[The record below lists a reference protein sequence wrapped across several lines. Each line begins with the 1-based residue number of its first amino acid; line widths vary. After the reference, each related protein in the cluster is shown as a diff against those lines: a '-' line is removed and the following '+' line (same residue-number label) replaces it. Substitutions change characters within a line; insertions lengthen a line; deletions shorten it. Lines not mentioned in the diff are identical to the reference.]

1 MHIFKRGNE
10 LHFVEILFLTFI
22 LIARERINE
31 RLCGEQ
37 ATDSICIIT
46 VRTFFFLLRVSK
58 ASECASSTDFYGMG
72 SCSKVSPNV
81 HALPNSDGHKHILNI
96 FAELGLIGLVLPD
109 AGYHKSW
116 LQ

>member
-46 VRTFFFLLRVSK
+46 ARTFF
-58 ASECASSTDFYGMG
+58 
-72 SCSKVSPNV
+72 SCSESARHPSVQ
-81 HALPNSDGHKHILNI
+81 ALRTSTGWE
-96 FAELGLIGLVLPD
+96 A
-109 AGYHKSW
+109 A
-116 LQ
+116 QR